1 MAESRQRNRI
11 GSLRQR
17 VTIQTLTKTEDG
29 VGGWNHSWADTVT
42 VWADLFPLS
51 GGEIYKQ
58 GQVQSPVTHKC
69 VIRYRTGVT
78 TNQRITYGGNPYNIR
93 AVLNL
98 NERSEWLELHL
109 ESGVAT

>member
-1 MAESRQRNRI
+1 MESRQRNRI

-17 VTIQTLTKTEDG
+17 VTIQTLTKTADG
-29 VGGWNHSWADTVT
+29 IGGWTQSWATLAT

-51 GGEIYKQ
+51 GREIYSQ

-69 VIRYRTGVT
+69 VIRYRDDVT
-78 TNQRITYGGNPYNIR
+78 TKHRVSYNGNPYNIR

>member
-17 VTIQTLTKTEDG
+17 VTIQTITKTPDG
-29 VGGWNHSWADTVT
+29 LGGWVHSWGELAT

-51 GGEIYKQ
+51 GREIYAQ
-58 GQVQSPVTHKC
+58 GQVLSPVTHKC
-69 VIRYRTGVT
+69 IIRFRDDVT
-78 TNQRITYGGNPYNIR
+78 TKHRISYGGQAYNIR
-93 AVLNL
+93 AALNL
-98 NERSEWLELHL
+98 NARSEWLELHL

>member
-17 VTIQTLTKTEDG
+17 VTIQALTKTADG
-29 VGGWNHSWADTVT
+29 IGGWTHVWADIVT
-42 VWADLFPLS
+42 VWADLFPLA
-51 GGEIYKQ
+51 GREIYSQ

-69 VIRYRTGVT
+69 IIRFRDDVT
-78 TNQRITYGGNPYNIR
+78 TKHRISYGGQAYNIR
-93 AVLNL
+93 AALNL
-98 NERSEWLELHL
+98 NARGEWLELHL